1 MTWRVVAASDVGTSH
16 VANGAACE
24 DSCWA
29 QVDVTAAGVPVL
41 SMFVADG
48 AGTAAC
54 GGEGAELAMQAA
66 AAFVGAKLKLP
77 EFGIGDSLA
86 VECVSAVRARI
97 YAQADDAGLT
107 PRDYACTF
115 LGVIS
120 TPQASL
126 VMQIGDGGVVV
137 DAGSGLELAVVP
149 MSGEYANMTHFVT
162 EDDAITVMA
171 TKVFAGPFLRAAAF
185 SDGLQRLAL
194 NMATNTPH
202 EPFFAPFFAV
212 LGTATDAHEDELQ
225 SALVRFLAGPAVNER
240 TDDDKTLALA
250 VRFE

>member
-1 MTWRVVAASDVGTSH
+1 
-16 VANGAACE
+16 
-24 DSCWA
+24 
-29 QVDVTAAGVPVL
+29 
-41 SMFVADG
+41 MFVADG
-48 AGTAAC
+48 AGTAER

-66 AAFVGAKLKLP
+66 AAFVGTKLKLP
-77 EFGIGDSLA
+77 EFGISDSLA
-86 VECVSAVRARI
+86 VDCVSAVRGRI
-97 YAQADDAGLT
+97 YAAADSAGLT
-107 PRDYACTF
+107 ARDYACTF

-126 VMQIGDGGVVV
+126 AMQIGDGGIVV
-137 DAGSGLELAVVP
+137 DAGGRLELAVAP

-171 TKVFAGPFLRAAAF
+171 TKIFAGPLLRVAVF
-185 SDGLQRLAL
+185 TDGLQRLAL
-194 NMATNTPH
+194 NMAANTPH

-212 LGTATDAHEDELQ
+212 LSTATDAHEDELQ
-225 SALVRFLAGPAVNER
+225 SALVRFLAAPAVNER